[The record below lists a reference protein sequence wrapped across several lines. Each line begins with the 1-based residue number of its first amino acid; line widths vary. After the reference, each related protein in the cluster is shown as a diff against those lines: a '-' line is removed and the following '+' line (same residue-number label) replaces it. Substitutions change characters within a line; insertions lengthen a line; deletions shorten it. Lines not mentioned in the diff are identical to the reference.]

1 MPEGDS
7 SSAVAQLPGKS
18 GEDDSG
24 GARIWRGI
32 KALLFR
38 EESDQ
43 SLRAQLEEVIDEH
56 EDNGSPQLEADNG
69 DLSHVEREMLRNL
82 LHFSEHDVD
91 DVAVPR
97 GDIIAVAEDAAFNE
111 VVQAFAEHGH
121 SRMPVYRES
130 LDEIIGMIHIKDVF
144 AIIAS
149 GQDAPAD
156 WTLLMRQPRF
166 VPQSMGVL
174 DLLAEMR
181 ATRTHLA
188 VVLDEYSGT
197 DGLVSIE
204 DLVEE
209 IVGEIEDE
217 HDDEPEALLTPLE
230 NGMWDADARA
240 ELDDV
245 AKLIDP
251 DLAEVAED
259 VDTLGGLAFVLA
271 GEVPEAGKVLP
282 HDSGWKI
289 EIVEGDERRVTKIR
303 LHPGSREDEAKSE

>member
-7 SSAVAQLPGKS
+7 SSSPQNGPNRS

-24 GARIWRGI
+24 APRIWRGI

-38 EESDQ
+38 EETDQ
-43 SLRAQLEEVIDEH
+43 SLRAQLEEVIDDH
-56 EDNGSPQLEADNG
+56 EDSGSAGDRPESG

-97 GDIIAVAEDAAFNE
+97 GDIIAVAEDSSFDG
-111 VVQAFAEHGH
+111 VVQLFAEHGH
-121 SRMPVYRES
+121 SRMPVYRGS

-144 AIIAS
+144 AIIAT
-149 GQDAPAD
+149 GKEAPAD
-156 WTLLMRQPRF
+156 WTSLMRQPRF
-166 VPQSMGVL
+166 VPQAMGVL

-217 HDDEPEALLTPLE
+217 HDDEPEAMLTPLE
-230 NGMWDADARA
+230 GGLWDADARA
-240 ELDDV
+240 ELGDV
-245 AKLIDP
+245 AKIIDP
-251 DLAEVAED
+251 ALAEVDED
-259 VDTLGGLAFVLA
+259 VGTLGGLAFVLA
-271 GEVPEAGKVLP
+271 GEVPQAGQILR
-282 HDSGWKI
+282 HDSGWRI
-289 EIVEGDERRVTKIR
+289 EIVEGDDRRVTRLR
-303 LHPGSREDEAKSE
+303 LHPQKQSEHAES